1 MLSEK
6 FVDSRKI
13 ALTFDVENDFNLP
26 SYKGLQIGLPKILKL
41 LKRFKVPATFFVT
54 GEVAEKY
61 PKVVQDLYEHFEV
74 ACHGYHHESFQRVDL
89 DKEKLL
95 TTAKAILEETINE
108 KIIGFRAPYLR
119 TCPEMFTLLQKAGF
133 KYDSSLARF
142 KIAQHFSTGIIQEFK
157 LTFPNIFFRFP
168 FGNSVFKIGSLLSE
182 TPILYFHPWE
192 ALDIRSL
199 YLTPSL
205 SSWNFIIRPDRWF
218 NTGTKFLSLLSDF
231 IQYHLQHGFTFKE
244 LKSIYFKRSRS

>member
-1 MLSEK
+1 VE
-6 FVDSRKI
+6 SREI

-61 PKVVQDLYEHFEV
+61 PTIVQDLGEHFEV
-74 ACHGYHHESFQRVDL
+74 GCHGYHHESFQKIDA
-89 DKEKLL
+89 DKKKLL
-95 TTAKAILEETINE
+95 ATAKIILEKTINE
-108 KIIGFRAPYLR
+108 KVLGFRAPYLR
-119 TCPEMFTLLQKAGF
+119 VCQELFLLLQETGF

-142 KIAQHFSTGIIQEFK
+142 NISQRYSTGKIKEFG

-168 FGNSVFKIGSLLSE
+168 FGNCVFKTISILSE
-182 TPILYFHPWE
+182 TPVLYFHPWE
-192 ALDIRSL
+192 AIDIRSL

-205 SSWNFIIRPDRWF
+205 SSWNFFIRPDRWF
-218 NTGTKFLSLLSDF
+218 NTGSKFISLLSDF
-231 IQYHLQHGFTFKE
+231 VQYHLQRGFTFKT
-244 LKSIYFKRSRS
+244 LQSIYFKTSRS